1 MRKYPN
7 IKIDHIDNVE
17 LHSEFFPFIDEYIEK
32 RILKILKNDTFAPLR
47 NNYSNNSVQK
57 SRSLKIIE
65 KIGKVL
71 SIISSFAIIL
81 LLVLIIVGMQTIG
94 NLQITN
100 LFTFLSFTLFG
111 GLISIGG
118 ANLISFKSQFKAAE
132 QSITKILQ
140 RTETC
145 PFINIQIEHINPS
158 FERRVPGNPQVC
170 AKCPLCIDT
179 DSNASD
185 GLIHIC
191 KVYPELHQ
199 KWNEKFN

>member
-17 LHSEFFPFIDEYIEK
+17 LHSEFFPFIDEYIET
-32 RILKILKNDTFAPLR
+32 RILRILKNDTIKPLR
-47 NNYSNNSVQK
+47 NNYSNESIQK

-65 KIGKVL
+65 NIGKVL
-71 SIISSFAIIL
+71 SIISSLAIIV
-81 LLVLIIVGMQTIG
+81 LLVLIIVGTQTIG

-118 ANLISFKSQFKAAE
+118 ANLISFKSQFKNTE
-132 QSITKILQ
+132 QSISEILQ
-140 RTETC
+140 RKETC
-145 PFINIQIEHINPS
+145 PFINIQVDPINPN

-170 AKCPLCIDT
+170 VKCPLGIDT
-179 DSNASD
+179 DSSTSD

-191 KVYPELHQ
+191 KVYPELHR